1 MDTRQE
7 NKLIR
12 RVQQHSDRAAA
23 DELVRSYYRE
33 IYAFA
38 YKQTGNMD
46 LAMDLTQEIFIA
58 VLQSIIHY
66 DAGKAGFRTWLY
78 RIASNKIVDYF
89 RSAQYKQQSSVVDLE
104 DIVLPSEESVEE
116 SYMDGELKRQS
127 VNAIAELPFDSQ
139 QILRLKVYAEY
150 TFGEIANVLSLPES
164 TIKTKYYSALK
175 QLRRKVM

>member
-1 MDTRQE
+1 MDIRQE

-12 RVQQHSDRAAA
+12 RIQRHSDRAAA

-33 IYAFA
+33 VYAFV

-58 VLQSIIHY
+58 VLQSIVHY
-66 DAGKAGFRTWLY
+66 DEGKAGFRTWLY

-89 RSAQYKQQSSVVDLE
+89 RSVQYKRQSSMVELE
-104 DIVLPSEESVEE
+104 SIVLPSEESVEE
-116 SYMDGELKRQS
+116 SYMDEELKRQA
-127 VNAIAELPFDSQ
+127 VDAMAELPFDSQ

-150 TFGEIANVLSLPES
+150 TFVEIAKVLSIPES
-164 TIKTKYYSALK
+164 TVKTKYYSAIK

>member
-7 NKLIR
+7 HKLIR
-12 RVQQHSDRAAA
+12 RVQRYSDRVAA
-23 DELVRSYYRE
+23 DELVRFYYRE

-38 YKQTGNMD
+38 YKQTGNID
-46 LAMDLTQEIFIA
+46 LAMDLTQETFIA
-58 VLQSIIHY
+58 VLQSIVYY

-89 RSAQYKQQSSVVDLE
+89 RSAQYKRQSSMIDLE
-104 DIVLPSEESVEE
+104 SIVIPSEESVEE
-116 SYMDGELKRQS
+116 SYMDEELKRQA
-127 VNAIAELPFDSQ
+127 VDAIAELPFDSQ

-150 TFGEIANVLSLPES
+150 TFVEIAKVLSIPES

-175 QLRRKVM
+175 QLRRRVM

>member
-7 NKLIR
+7 NKLIK
-12 RVQQHSDRAAA
+12 RVQRNSDRAAA
-23 DELVRSYYRE
+23 DELVRFYYRE
-33 IYAFA
+33 IYAFT

-58 VLQSIIHY
+58 VLKSIVYY

-89 RSAQYKQQSSVVDLE
+89 RSAQYKRQSSMVDLE
-104 DIVLPSEESVEE
+104 SIVLPSDESVEE
-116 SYMDGELKRQS
+116 SYMDAELKRQA
-127 VNAIAELPFDSQ
+127 VDAMAELPFDSQ

-150 TFGEIANVLSLPES
+150 TFGEIAKVLSIPES
-164 TIKTKYYSALK
+164 TVKTKYYSALK

>member
-7 NKLIR
+7 IKLIR
-12 RVQQHSDRAAA
+12 RVQRHSDRAAA

-58 VLQSIIHY
+58 ALQSIVYY

-89 RSAQYKQQSSVVDLE
+89 RSAQYKRQSSMVDLE
-104 DIVLPSEESVEE
+104 SVVLASEESVEE
-116 SYMDGELKRQS
+116 SYEDAELKRQA
-127 VNAIAELPFDSQ
+127 VDAIAELPFDLQ

-150 TFGEIANVLSLPES
+150 TLGEVAKVLSIPES
-164 TIKTKYYSALK
+164 TVKTKYYSALK